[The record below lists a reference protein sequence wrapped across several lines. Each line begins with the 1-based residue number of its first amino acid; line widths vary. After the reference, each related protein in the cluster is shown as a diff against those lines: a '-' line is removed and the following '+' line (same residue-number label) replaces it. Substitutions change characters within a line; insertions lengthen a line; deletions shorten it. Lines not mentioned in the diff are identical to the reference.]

1 MTITKP
7 AVKLIGVSLGF
18 KTTNENGKAAE
29 DCGGLWQHFSGSF
42 MAPRIKGKLNKD
54 IYAVYYDYEGDY
66 TKPYA
71 YFVGCPV
78 ADDTEV
84 PAGMETIT
92 IPEQQYEVVVAKGQM
107 PNCVA
112 DAWQK
117 IWKNDTIDRA
127 YGYDFE
133 VYDSKSKDWMNAE
146 IDIYL
151 SVK

>member
-18 KTTNENGKAAE
+18 KTTNDNGKAAE
-29 DCGGLWQHFSGSF
+29 DCSSLWQSFSGGF

-54 IYAVYYDYEGDY
+54 TYAVYYDYDGDF
-66 TKPYA
+66 TKLYA
-71 YFVGCPV
+71 YFIGCPV
-78 ADDTEV
+78 ADDAEV

-92 IPEQQYEVVVAKGQM
+92 IPEQTYEVVTAKGQM
-107 PNCVA
+107 PNCIGN
-112 DAWQK
+112 AWHE
-117 IWKNDTIDRA
+117 IWENTARNRA

-133 VYDSKSKDWMNAE
+133 IYSEKAADWNNAE
-146 IDIYL
+146 VDIFL